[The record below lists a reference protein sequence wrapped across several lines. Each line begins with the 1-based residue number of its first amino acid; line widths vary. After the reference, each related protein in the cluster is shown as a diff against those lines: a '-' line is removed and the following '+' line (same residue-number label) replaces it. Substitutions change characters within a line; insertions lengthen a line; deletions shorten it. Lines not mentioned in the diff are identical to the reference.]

1 MGENEIN
8 NIKQKLDILIKK
20 NDLLEKKNKDF
31 EERFKK
37 AESIIVILNKQQM
50 FLRVLYKKAIND
62 LEEKYNTIKDDILK
76 QIEQMDEK
84 YNNKNEKN
92 EIIINKEQIKNK
104 EVLNIKEVNKLIE
117 KSVNQK
123 FNLIQNNIYDL
134 FEPQKEIKIDKK
146 QEKKINENIT
156 KFENNLSKIYDDKS
170 DNIPQNLEYDLR
182 KITKAL
188 LIQNKDPLVI
198 GENFFKKLLNNKE
211 QNADIFKDMAYK
223 KTIIMTTIDKILNE
237 FNNIIKGDGE
247 EYRKKFR
254 EKYGITEKDIKDNKL
269 DILIQK
275 HGKKEEQIIIE
286 LLSNLKYILK
296 GSL

>member
-104 EVLNIKEVNKLIE
+104 EELNIKEVNKLIE